1 MTDSKVRVG
10 VLGLAHDHVWGNLDD
25 LLRVGGAVV
34 VAAADADPDL
44 RSKMHSYGCDR
55 LFEDPYQL
63 LDSVSLDAAYIF
75 SDNRHSAELAT
86 LAAERGLHVMVE
98 KPMAAD
104 LAGAVRMAG
113 AANQAGTMLMVN
125 WPFIWWPTLQHALD
139 LISVGRIGAVW
150 QVHYRAA
157 HAGPR
162 EAGCSPA
169 FAAWLSDP
177 YRNGS
182 GAMMD
187 YCSYGAALACLL
199 LGLPSRVTAVAGR
212 LEKRDLYA
220 EDNAVVV
227 MQHDEAISTCVG
239 SWTQIGQMT
248 SYIPTFYGSEGTL
261 LVQHDSLLLAT
272 RDDPTGSQLEVPQL
286 PPGRR
291 SSAEC
296 FLHHIQSG
304 QPLTGMCSVTTGLR
318 AQEVMEAALLS
329 VREARAVSLPLAWM
343 IPAG

>member
-1 MTDSKVRVG
+1 VTDSDVRVG
-10 VLGLAHDHVWGNLDD
+10 VLGLSHDHVWANLDD
-25 LLRVGGAVV
+25 LLTVGGAVV
-34 VAAADADPDL
+34 VAAADADPSL
-44 RSKMHSYGCDR
+44 RTKMHSYGCDR
-55 LFEDPYQL
+55 LFDDPYQL

-75 SDNRHSAELAT
+75 SDNRQSAD
-86 LAAERGLHVMVE
+86 LAAEAARRGLHVMVE

-113 AANQAGTMLMVN
+113 AAKEAGTLLMVN
-125 WPFIWWPTLQHALD
+125 WPFIWWPTLQHALN
-139 LISVGRIGAVW
+139 LISSGRIGAVR

-182 GAMMD
+182 GAMID

-212 LEKRDLYA
+212 LENRDLYA

-227 MQHDEAISTCVG
+227 MQHAAAISTSVG

-261 LVQHDSLLLAT
+261 LVQHDGLWLAT
-272 RDDPTGSQLEVPQL
+272 RENPSGSPLEVPPL
-286 PPGRR
+286 PPARR
-291 SSAEC
+291 SSAAC
-296 FLHHIQSG
+296 FLHHVQSR
-304 QPLTGMCSVTTGLR
+304 QSLTGICGPTIGLQ

-329 VREARAVSLPLAWM
+329 VREARAVSLPLSWM
-343 IPAG
+343 IPQT